1 MYTKSQFN
9 RLLKTRKHWTGKQLG
24 RLVLQMG
31 METLNGKTPVTTTET
46 ITPLV
51 NQLTSDKDIADYTMY
66 ANIYSGMTSAW
77 NFVEA
82 VGNEAIANLT
92 YIRSIISRLKDFA
105 SAELINRQ
113 CPVMITQAEY
123 QKYKDEYNKAW
134 KEHKEYVLNK
144 KITLGELLIDDGIVN
159 IEEDDIIHA
168 YGPNAT
174 KVINQYKNKFF
185 SKKDI
190 SLLRDFM
197 QEFHSAYKDDSEEDR
212 EADSLIGEF
221 KTLNKYMFPEYF
233 ECIDQD
239 TKAFLI
245 THYLKKSRPVCQK
258 EFDKYAKQALKKYI
272 DLVES
277 KQLELIYSSNLTFDK
292 ALIKVLKEYPF
303 KFMEHHDEWINE
315 WLKEF
320 CNTVPYVPDKLS
332 YADLLFTN
340 KETIGLSAEF
350 WHYTFIEHDNPDTR
364 YDKFIQDH
372 FMEFMKAS
380 KKDLIQKYPKM
391 SNKLDKVTNSTS
403 FIIPQFTYQTLATAG
418 FKIFQTLTSDKTI
431 SKDIRF
437 LDMFPENKRKQAQF
451 AGYAIYHGDASTPD
465 LQQKRPTHLDKL
477 LGDDWLSAIQHY
489 DILNFIPDTFKHNE
503 KKLREAFDS
512 INYYMIVQT
521 TYEDYF
527 KGLARIMDDTSF
539 RKFNRTPAYSSFLTN
554 VEGYKKDILRLLGY
568 LSEIIDGQE
577 AKAKTLNTIKSSL
590 PMVQTTYPNY
600 KHKTIKELAEL
611 IEQSYR
617 TPMPVSVMNIF
628 NIISEEAD

>member
-24 RLVLQMG
+24 RLILQTG

-92 YIRSIISRLKDFA
+92 YIRSIISRLRDFS
-105 SAELINRQ
+105 SAELTNRHR
-113 CPVMITQAEY
+113 PVMITQDEY
-123 QKYKDEYNKAW
+123 QKYEDEYNRAW
-134 KEHKEYVLNK
+134 KDHKKSVLNS
-144 KITLGELLIDDGIVN
+144 KITLGELLIDAIADSK
-159 IEEDDIIHA
+159 EDDIDIHV

-174 KVINQYKNKFF
+174 KVIEQYKNKFF
-185 SKKDI
+185 SKEDI

-197 QEFHSAYKDDSEEDR
+197 QEHHSVYKDNKEDDW
-212 EADSLIGEF
+212 EADSLISEF
-221 KTLNKYMFPEYF
+221 KGLKNYIFPEYF
-233 ECIDQD
+233 EYIDHD

-245 THYLKKSRPVCQK
+245 TYYLNKSRPVGQE
-258 EFDKYAKQALKKYI
+258 EFNEYAKQALKKYI

-277 KQLELIYSSNLTFDK
+277 KQLELIYSSNLTFDE
-292 ALIKVLKEYPF
+292 ALLKVLKEYPF
-303 KFMEHHDEWINE
+303 KFMKHHDK
-315 WLKEF
+315 WLKELR
-320 CNTVPYVPDKLS
+320 NTVPYVPDKLS

-340 KETIGLSAEF
+340 KETSRLSIEF
-350 WHYTFIEHDNPDTR
+350 WQYTNRGHDNPDTR

-372 FMEFMKAS
+372 FMEFMQAS

-418 FKIFQTLTSDKTI
+418 FKVFQGLTSDETI
-431 SKDIRF
+431 SEDIRF
-437 LDMFPENKRKQAQF
+437 LDMFPENRRKQARF
-451 AGYAIYHGDASTPD
+451 AGYAIYHSYTTTPD
-465 LQQKRPTHLDKL
+465 LHKRDTHHEMI
-477 LGDDWLSAIQHY
+477 LGDDWLSSIQHY
-489 DILNFIPDTFKHNE
+489 DILNFVPDTFKYNE
-503 KKLREAFDS
+503 KKLKKAFDS
-512 INYYMIVQT
+512 LTYYMKVQA

-539 RKFNRTPAYSSFLTN
+539 RKFNRTTAYSSFLVN
-554 VEGYKKDILRLLGY
+554 VEDYKKDLLSLLDY
-568 LSEIIDGQE
+568 LSQIIDGHE
-577 AKAKTLNTIKSSL
+577 AKAKTLNIIKSYL

-628 NIISEEAD
+628 NTISEEAD